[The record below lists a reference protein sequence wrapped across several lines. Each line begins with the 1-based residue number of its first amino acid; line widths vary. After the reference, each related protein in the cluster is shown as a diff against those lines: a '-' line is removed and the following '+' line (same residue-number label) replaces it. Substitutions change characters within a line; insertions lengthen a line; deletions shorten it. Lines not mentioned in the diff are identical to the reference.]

1 MHFIISTLNLNVF
14 DKSMRTCI
22 LLKQMHFSA
31 LRRIKTIH
39 YRNLYYVIIMLI
51 YYHVGMS
58 VRAQTL
64 L

>member
-1 MHFIISTLNLNVF
+1 
-14 DKSMRTCI
+14 MRTCI